1 MIVKILASGSS
12 GNSSFI
18 HTESMNILIDCGITK
33 KRIND
38 VLKKINYTIDD
49 IDYILIT
56 HEHIDHIK
64 SLAMLLKYTTAKVI
78 LTEGTFE
85 YLIKNEKYKDI
96 VLENENRF
104 IFAQSNGLFYEAIAL
119 NGVKITPIRAFH
131 DALEPVGYMVEVE
144 GNRLVSL
151 TDTGYVHK
159 DLFPILCNANVYI
172 WETNHDPEILMNSDR
187 PYELKMRILS
197 DHGHLSNGD
206 SLYAL
211 ANLVGVETKYVF
223 YSHISAEC
231 NLREIIGIT
240 EARVFNKLGIDRSHI
255 HFIYTMPFDIE
266 EIEL

>member
-1 MIVKILASGSS
+1 MLVKILASGSS

-18 HTESMNILIDCGITK
+18 HTDKINILIDCGISK

-38 VLKKINYTIDD
+38 ALKKINYTIDD

-64 SLAMLLKYTTAKVI
+64 SLTMLLKYTNAKVI
-78 LTEGTFE
+78 MTHGTYKF
-85 YLIKNEKYKDI
+85 LINNDKYKDI
-96 VLENENRF
+96 VLENEYRF
-104 IFAQSNGLFYEAIAL
+104 SFLSSTGLYYDNVDL
-119 NGVKITPIRAFH
+119 GGVIVTPIRAFH
-131 DALEPVGYMVEVE
+131 DALEPVGYMVND
-144 GNRLVSL
+144 GMNRLVSL

-159 DLFPILCNANVYI
+159 DLMPLISNANIYI
-172 WETNHDPEILMNSDR
+172 WETNHDPEILMNSER

-197 DHGHLSNGD
+197 DHGHLSNTD

-211 ANLVGVETKYVF
+211 ANLVGADTKYVF

-240 EARVFNKLGIDRSHI
+240 EKKVFNELGIDRSHI
-255 HFIYTMPFDIE
+255 DFIYTMPFDIDE
-266 EIEL
+266 VEI